1 MERTKNTWKEA
12 NWLLVNIVRWRVP
25 KENHE
30 KQFEF
35 WREVLDYQRS
45 HSEIFHYTRSR
56 FYTMTEEGSSEEH
69 WMFLDEY
76 DNREAYDRTMKTMH
90 EDPEVA
96 PIVDR
101 WFPKW
106 DAVIVLGSKK
116 KGEIWTELRE
126 LRVEF
131 K

>member
-1 MERTKNTWKEA
+1 MCEVSK
-12 NWLLVNIVRWRVP
+12 LLVNIVRWRVP
-25 KENHE
+25 KENSQ

-45 HSEIFHYTRSR
+45 HPEKFHYSRSR

-76 DNREAYDRTMKTMH
+76 DNREAFDKTMKTMR

-96 PIVDR
+96 PVADE

-106 DAVIVLGSKK
+106 DALIVPASKK
-116 KGEIWTELRE
+116 KGEVWTEVE
-126 LRVEF
+126 KLRVELR

>member
-1 MERTKNTWKEA
+1 
-12 NWLLVNIVRWRVP
+12 LLVNIVRWRVP
-25 KENHE
+25 KEKSK

-45 HSEIFHYTRSR
+45 HPEKFHYTRSR
-56 FYTMTEEGSSEEH
+56 FYTMTEEGSSEEQ

-76 DNREAYDRTMKTMH
+76 DNHEAYDRTMRAMR

-96 PIVDR
+96 PIVDA

-106 DAVIVLGSKK
+106 DAVIVPGSKK
-116 KGEIWTELRE
+116 KGEVWTEVE
-126 LRVEF
+126 KLRVEF